1 MPEHAKSDDV
11 VSAAITPQA
20 QTVERGTD
28 WETGTLQP
36 SGLLNHVATEGRFS
50 LQSILSPQ
58 GSNVS
63 DVLNENICSTF
74 SPEDPVQ
81 LGHINLSI
89 AESLFDNFI
98 KVLNPYISQLDPVLH
113 TFNYVRRRSS
123 FLFTAILAAAAKSFN
138 TALYQSLHDYAE
150 SLLANTFRLGR
161 KSIEIAQAVLI
172 LTYWKEPEDTRAWI
186 FLGYTIRMGM
196 DLGWHR
202 LAPYPSCD
210 QLTLSEAQKRETR
223 NVQRT
228 WYILFVYDRSIS
240 LQTGKPWMIE
250 RSTFIEA
257 IESWCRDPLAT
268 DNDRLLG
275 AFVTLRLLSSEVF
288 KLLGPKSSR
297 VLSGP
302 LHSIESLLAIIKIR
316 IEEWEQR
323 WIHCL
328 LKSDMI
334 YSETCHPF
342 LIRFYGTHLRLQLFS
357 LPLQEI
363 LASSDPDIST
373 NLEVLWVSYS
383 SALEMLQLIN
393 RSTSF
398 LYFAQDS
405 IHVMTAYSAA
415 FLIKLLLSTPESIAC
430 QIEHHVTAAI
440 NTAAR
445 IFSQQASPP
454 GSSCTLQAKFLEKIM
469 SDFEARRQEQR
480 LQPSQSR
487 PLGDDPHT
495 RINVTLLDES
505 GTSRPTDA
513 LGNGVTSID
522 DTLQAERNGSQS
534 VRQEFSFAEDDIWA
548 DMFASAGFNIQEGV
562 FFA

>member
-1 MPEHAKSDDV
+1 MENLGNDEVSLVGGKSITSILTPSRPEQAESDDAI
-11 VSAAITPQA
+11 SAATPQA

-58 GSNVS
+58 GSSVS
-63 DVLNENICSTF
+63 DALNENATASF

-89 AESLFDNFI
+89 AESLFDNFF

-113 TFNYVRRRSS
+113 TFDYVRKRSS

-138 TALYQSLHDYAE
+138 TALYPGLHGYAE
-150 SLLANTFRLGR
+150 SLLADNFRLGR

-202 LAPYPSCD
+202 LAPYAACE
-210 QLTLSEAQKRETR
+210 QLPLTETQKRETR

-250 RSTFIEA
+250 RSTFIES
-257 IESWCRDPLAT
+257 IESWCRDSLAT

-288 KLLGPKSSR
+288 KLLGPKSSK
-297 VLSGP
+297 VVSGP

-323 WIHCL
+323 WIHCV
-328 LKSDMI
+328 
-334 YSETCHPF
+334 
-342 LIRFYGTHLRLQLFS
+342 
-357 LPLQEI
+357 
-363 LASSDPDIST
+363 SSG
-373 NLEVLWVSYS
+373 
-383 SALEMLQLIN
+383 
-393 RSTSF
+393 
-398 LYFAQDS
+398 
-405 IHVMTAYSAA
+405 
-415 FLIKLLLSTPESIAC
+415 
-430 QIEHHVTAAI
+430 QIEPQVSTAIA
-440 NTAAR
+440 TAAR
-445 IFSQQASPP
+445 VFSQQASPP
-454 GSSCTLQAKFLEKIM
+454 GSSCTLQAKFLERIM
-469 SDFEARRQEQR
+469 SDFETMRQEQR
-480 LQPSQSR
+480 LQKIQARTMEENTHASNTVP
-487 PLGDDPHT
+487 
-495 RINVTLLDES
+495 LLDEN
-505 GTSRPTDA
+505 GASRPAETVCQD
-513 LGNGVTSID
+513 VTCID
-522 DTLQAERNGSQS
+522 DIDDRNGLHP
-534 VRQEFSFAEDDIWA
+534 VRQEFSFAEDEMWA
-548 DMFASAGFNIQEGV
+548 DMFANAGFNYQEGV